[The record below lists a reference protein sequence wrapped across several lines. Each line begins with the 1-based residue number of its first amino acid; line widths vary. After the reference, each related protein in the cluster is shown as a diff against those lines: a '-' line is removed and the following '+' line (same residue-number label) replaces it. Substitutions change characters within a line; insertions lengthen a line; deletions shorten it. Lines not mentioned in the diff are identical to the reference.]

1 MHYVRVSK
9 QYYCGVDLHADVM
22 YVCVMTKA
30 GRIVFHHELPTDF
43 PRLLQ
48 HLKPYLSSIA
58 VCAESTFN
66 WYWLADG
73 CAQHNIP
80 FFLGHALYM
89 KLIHGG
95 KTKNDRIDAKVM
107 ADLLR
112 TGFFPPA
119 YPYPERMRATRDLL
133 RRRSHFS
140 QQHAEALRHIKTLLY
155 QQGYMDLP
163 SVHNYDAERI
173 SETFSGYKLPDD
185 AAYSLQADLDM
196 IRYLDTVTAK
206 LEWRIEKNA
215 RGHDNHAL
223 ALLKSVKGLGTILSL
238 TLLYEIHTI
247 ERFKSPQRFSS
258 YSRVVK
264 MERSSHGKR
273 LASRNNKIGNPYL
286 RWVFGQLAISA
297 QRFYPEVKNYTQKLI
312 RKYGN
317 AKAYTLLAHKFAVTI
332 YYMLKNK
339 TSFDVTRFV
348 AA

>member
-1 MHYVRVSK
+1 
-9 QYYCGVDLHADVM
+9 
-22 YVCVMTKA
+22 
-30 GRIVFHHELPTDF
+30 
-43 PRLLQ
+43 
-48 HLKPYLSSIA
+48 
-58 VCAESTFN
+58 
-66 WYWLADG
+66 
-73 CAQHNIP
+73 
-80 FFLGHALYM
+80 M

-119 YPYPERMRATRDLL
+119 YPYPEKMRATRDLL

-140 QQHAEALRHIKTLLY
+140 QQHAETLRHIKTLLY
-155 QQGYMDLP
+155 QQGHTDLP

-185 AAYSLQADLDM
+185 AAYSLQTDLDM

-247 ERFKSPQRFSS
+247 KRFKSAQCFSS
-258 YSRVVK
+258 YARAV
-264 MERSSHGKR
+264 
-273 LASRNNKIGNPYL
+273 L
-286 RWVFGQLAISA
+286 RIIPLSV
-297 QRFYPEVKNYTQKLI
+297 
-312 RKYGN
+312 
-317 AKAYTLLAHKFAVTI
+317 
-332 YYMLKNK
+332 
-339 TSFDVTRFV
+339 
-348 AA
+348 

>member
-1 MHYVRVSK
+1 MEYIHVHK
-9 QYYCGVDLHADVM
+9 KYYCGVDLHADVM

-30 GRIVFHHELPTDF
+30 GNVVFHHEMPTDF
-43 PRLLQ
+43 SRLLK
-48 HLKPYLSSIA
+48 HLKPYLSNIA

-73 CAQHNIP
+73 CAKHDIP
-80 FFLGHALYM
+80 FYLGHALYM

-119 YPYPERMRATRDLL
+119 YPYPEKMRATRDLL
-133 RRRSHFS
+133 RRRSHFT
-140 QQHAEALRHIKTLLY
+140 QQHAETLRHIKTLLY

-163 SVHNYDAERI
+163 ATHNFSAEKIRKIFSV
-173 SETFSGYKLPDD
+173 YKLPED

-206 LEWRIEKNA
+206 LEWRTLKNA

-223 ALLKSVKGLGTILSL
+223 VLLRSLKGLGHILSL

-247 ERFKSPQRFSS
+247 KRFPTVQ
-258 YSRVVK
+258 
-264 MERSSHGKR
+264 
-273 LASRNNKIGNPYL
+273 N
-286 RWVFGQLAISA
+286 
-297 QRFYPEVKNYTQKLI
+297 
-312 RKYGN
+312 
-317 AKAYTLLAHKFAVTI
+317 
-332 YYMLKNK
+332 
-339 TSFDVTRFV
+339 
-348 AA
+348 

>member
-1 MHYVRVSK
+1 
-9 QYYCGVDLHADVM
+9 
-22 YVCVMTKA
+22 
-30 GRIVFHHELPTDF
+30 
-43 PRLLQ
+43 
-48 HLKPYLSSIA
+48 
-58 VCAESTFN
+58 
-66 WYWLADG
+66 
-73 CAQHNIP
+73 
-80 FFLGHALYM
+80 
-89 KLIHGG
+89 
-95 KTKNDRIDAKVM
+95 
-107 ADLLR
+107 
-112 TGFFPPA
+112 
-119 YPYPERMRATRDLL
+119 
-133 RRRSHFS
+133 
-140 QQHAEALRHIKTLLY
+140 
-155 QQGYMDLP
+155 MDLP

-339 TSFDVTRFV
+339 TAFDVTRFV